1 MSDHIN
7 DLALKPILSMKELQK
22 YTGLSRDNT
31 YRLARQSGAEIRL
44 GRRVFVNRVRF
55 EDYLDKITG

>member
-1 MSDHIN
+1 MSNRIN
-7 DLALKPILSMKELQK
+7 DLAVKPILSIKELQE

-55 EDYLDKITG
+55 EHYLDQITG